1 MTDQDVKPKFDRSPK
16 YPFISLRKAEERAK
30 TFWAKHRKEGARVS
44 TVADTWGYGVKSSG
58 LQQTVGALKQYGL
71 LDDAGS
77 GDDRKVQLTDLGI
90 RLIADNRPGAR
101 ESALKEAAMRPRLF
115 QEYRRWIDDPPSE
128 AHCLS
133 ELELDRGFNPLA
145 ARTFWKAL
153 MDTAAYAGLREDG
166 GSSVDPDEELVD
178 EERPAASVAAE
189 QPPAPASSGE
199 ALPSRLKVEIG
210 ENVIMVSAVLRESAD
225 VEKLVRILNANKELL
240 ED

>member
-1 MTDQDVKPKFDRSPK
+1 MTDQDAKTKFDRSPK

-30 TFWAKHRKEGARVS
+30 TFWAKHRKEGARVA

-77 GDDRKVQLTDLGI
+77 GESRKVQLTDLGI
-90 RLIADNRPGAR
+90 RLVADNRPGAR
-101 ESALKEAAMRPRLF
+101 EGALKEAAMRPRLF

-145 ARTFWKAL
+145 ARTFWRAL
-153 MDTAAYAGLREDG
+153 MDTAAYAGLREG
-166 GSSVDPDEELVD
+166 GLSEDEGDEETQ
-178 EERPAASVAAE
+178 EEDRLANSPVAE
-189 QPPAPASSGE
+189 PSQPSSPSFEPPA
-199 ALPSRLKVEIG
+199 SRFKVEIG
-210 ENVIMVSAVLRESAD
+210 ENAIMVSAILRDAAD

-240 ED
+240 VN